1 MSSLNTFKS
10 AALVVWVLASTNTAH
25 AQAKSC
31 LPRDDAMSLVIY
43 ALPGLVTTMRQKC
56 LATLPATST
65 LSQAGPLIAARYQPD
80 SDAAWPDA
88 KTAFVKIAQTPVAG
102 LLGDSVRKAL
112 IRSTIE
118 QSVSSQIKPADCP
131 HVDQIINDLH
141 PLPTRNLAS
150 VVISFVQISEI
161 RTKRN
166 GQLNVCAA
174 PSSVTPVVSLA
185 PNR

>member
-1 MSSLNTFKS
+1 MTLLGIVRSFVIVACLMAN
-10 AALVVWVLASTNTAH
+10 ANAAH
-25 AQAKSC
+25 AQARSC
-31 LPRDDAMSLVIY
+31 LPRGDAMSLVIY

-56 LATLPATST
+56 LSALPATST

-80 SDAAWPDA
+80 SDAAWPEA
-88 KTAFVKIAQTPVAG
+88 KTAFIKIAQTPVAG
-102 LLGDSVRKAL
+102 LLSDSVRKAL

-150 VVISFVQISEI
+150 VVISFVQISET
-161 RTKRN
+161 RGKRN

-174 PSSVTPVVSLA
+174 PSNGTPVVSTA